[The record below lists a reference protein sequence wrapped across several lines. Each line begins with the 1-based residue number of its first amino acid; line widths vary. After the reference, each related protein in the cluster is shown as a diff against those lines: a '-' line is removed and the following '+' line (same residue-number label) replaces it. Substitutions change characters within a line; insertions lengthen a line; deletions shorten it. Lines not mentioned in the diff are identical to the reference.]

1 LLHASA
7 NTKTSRNG
15 AGRVFVAIRSLPETA
30 HSRLA
35 DWSDDPSTD
44 VLVIGG
50 GINGLA
56 VFRELA
62 LQGVKVVLVDKADY
76 CSGASAASSH
86 MIHGGIRYLE
96 NGEIRLVRES
106 LLERNRLL
114 ANAPH
119 FVKPLKTTIPI
130 FSLFSGILSAPFK
143 ILTHR
148 PGKPKERG
156 AALIKIGLILYDTFG
171 RNQGRMPRHQ
181 FFGREKTLATIPGI
195 NKRVKYSAHYYD
207 AAIENPERLAID
219 LLQDAL
225 AAGPHARA
233 VNYVT
238 ASAHEDG
245 HTTLTDELSG
255 DTLNMSATVV
265 VNTSGPWTD
274 LTNRAL
280 GVDSH
285 YMGGTKG
292 SHVVLDNPEL
302 HAACN
307 GREIFFE
314 NKDGRIV
321 LMYPLLDRVLLGTT
335 DIPVDDPNDVECT
348 EEEVDYFFDLV
359 GYVFPDITLDRS
371 HIVYRYSGVRPLP
384 AAGDVNPGVISRD
397 YRIVRDELDA
407 DTTMLSLVGGKWTTF
422 RAIGEHITDDVLA
435 ELGRPRT
442 SGTND
447 LAIGGGTGFPETERG
462 RQAWIDTHRGDFD
475 ATRAD
480 QLLTR
485 YGTVAAELL
494 QLMDHS
500 VDSALEHTPDYSV
513 EEVRAVVLREQVHT
527 LADLVYRRTTLGFTG
542 RISPRSL
549 AELAHII
556 GDVRGWSAT
565 ERDRQVSS
573 IPLERSLT
581 DDA

>member
-1 LLHASA
+1 MA
-7 NTKTSRNG
+7 T
-15 AGRVFVAIRSLPETA
+15 RSLPKTA

-35 DWSDDPSTD
+35 DWSADPGTD
-44 VLVIGG
+44 VLVVGG

-62 LQGVKVVLVDKADY
+62 LQGVKVTLVDKADY

-114 ANAPH
+114 ATAPH

-143 ILTHR
+143 IFTHR
-148 PGKPKERG
+148 SGKPTERG

-171 RNQGRMPRHQ
+171 RNGGRMPRHQ
-181 FFGREKTLATIPGI
+181 FFGRKKTMATIPGI
-195 NKRVKYSAHYYD
+195 NDRVKYSAHYYD

-219 LLQDAL
+219 LLQDGL

-233 VNYVT
+233 ANYVS
-238 ASAHEDG
+238 ASAHHDG

-255 DTLNMSATVV
+255 DTLDMSATVV

-397 YRIVRDELDA
+397 YRIVRDPLDQE
-407 DTTMLSLVGGKWTTF
+407 TTMLSLVGGKWTTF

-435 ELGRPRT
+435 ELGRERT
-442 SGTND
+442 VGTAE
-447 LAIGGGTGFPETERG
+447 LAIGGGSGFPTTDSERDKWLSAHAKG
-462 RQAWIDTHRGDFD
+462 LDKK
-475 ATRAD
+475 RALE
-480 QLLTR
+480 LLTR
-485 YGTVAAELL
+485 YGTVAAEIIG
-494 QLMDHS
+494 LMDH
-500 VDSALEHTPDYSV
+500 DSDHALEHTVDYSV
-513 EEVRAVVLREQVHT
+513 EEIRAVVNREQVHT
-527 LADLVYRRTTLGFTG
+527 LSDLVFRRTTLGFTG

-556 GDVRGWSAT
+556 GDVRGWSAQ
-565 ERDRQVSS
+565 ELDRQVSS

-581 DDA
+581 DDS

>member
-1 LLHASA
+1 MA
-7 NTKTSRNG
+7 T
-15 AGRVFVAIRSLPETA
+15 RSLPKTA

-35 DWSDDPSTD
+35 DWSADPSTD
-44 VLVIGG
+44 VLVVGG

-62 LQGVKVVLVDKADY
+62 LQGVGVTLVDKADY

-114 ANAPH
+114 ATAPH

-143 ILTHR
+143 IFTHR
-148 PGKPKERG
+148 SGKPTERG

-171 RNQGRMPRHQ
+171 RNGGRMPRHQ
-181 FFGREKTLATIPGI
+181 FFGRKKTMATIPGI
-195 NKRVKYSAHYYD
+195 NDRVKYSAHYYD

-219 LLQDAL
+219 LLQDGL

-233 VNYVT
+233 ANYVS
-238 ASAHEDG
+238 ASAHHDG
-245 HTTLTDELSG
+245 HTTLTDELTG
-255 DTLNMSATVV
+255 DTLDMSATVV

-397 YRIVRDELDA
+397 YRIVRDPLDQE
-407 DTTMLSLVGGKWTTF
+407 TTMLSLVGGKWTTF

-435 ELGRPRT
+435 ELGRERT
-442 SGTND
+442 VGTAE
-447 LAIGGGTGFPETERG
+447 LAIGGGSGFPTSDSERAKWVSAHAKG
-462 RQAWIDTHRGDFD
+462 LEQE
-475 ATRAD
+475 RALE
-480 QLLTR
+480 LLKR
-485 YGTVAAELL
+485 YGTVAAEIIG
-494 QLMDHS
+494 LMDH
-500 VDSALEHTPDYSV
+500 DSDHALEHTADYSV
-513 EEVRAVVLREQVHT
+513 EEIRAVVNREQVHT
-527 LADLVYRRTTLGFTG
+527 LSDLVFRRTTLGFTG

-556 GDVRGWSAT
+556 GDVRGWSAQ
-565 ERDRQVSS
+565 ELDRQVSS

-581 DDA
+581 DDS

>member
-1 LLHASA
+1 ML
-7 NTKTSRNG
+7 
-15 AGRVFVAIRSLPETA
+15 VATRSLPKTA

-35 DWSDDPSTD
+35 DWSADPGTD
-44 VLVIGG
+44 VLVVGG

-62 LQGVKVVLVDKADY
+62 LQGVKVTLVDKADY

-114 ANAPH
+114 ATAPH

-143 ILTHR
+143 IFTHR
-148 PGKPKERG
+148 SGKPTERG

-171 RNQGRMPRHQ
+171 RNGGRMPRHQ
-181 FFGREKTLATIPGI
+181 FFGRKKTMATIPGI
-195 NKRVKYSAHYYD
+195 NDRVKYSAHYYD

-219 LLQDAL
+219 LLQDGL

-233 VNYVT
+233 ANYVS
-238 ASAHEDG
+238 ASAHHDG

-255 DTLNMSATVV
+255 DTLDMSATVV

-359 GYVFPDITLDRS
+359 GNVFPDITLDRS

-397 YRIVRDELDA
+397 YRIVRDPLDQE
-407 DTTMLSLVGGKWTTF
+407 TTMLSLVGGKWTTF

-435 ELGRPRT
+435 ELGRERT
-442 SGTND
+442 VGTAE
-447 LAIGGGTGFPETERG
+447 LAIGGGSGFPTSDSERDKWVSAHAKG
-462 RQAWIDTHRGDFD
+462 LDKK
-475 ATRAD
+475 RALE
-480 QLLTR
+480 LLTR
-485 YGTVAAELL
+485 YGTVAAEIIG
-494 QLMDHS
+494 LMDH
-500 VDSALEHTPDYSV
+500 DSDHALEHTADYSV
-513 EEVRAVVLREQVHT
+513 EEIRAVVNREQVHT
-527 LADLVYRRTTLGFTG
+527 LSDLVFRRTTLGFTG

-556 GDVRGWSAT
+556 GDVRGWSAQ
-565 ERDRQVSS
+565 ELDRQVSS

-581 DDA
+581 DDS

>member
-1 LLHASA
+1 ML
-7 NTKTSRNG
+7 
-15 AGRVFVAIRSLPETA
+15 VATRSLPKTA

-35 DWSDDPSTD
+35 DWSADPSTD
-44 VLVIGG
+44 VLVVGG

-62 LQGVKVVLVDKADY
+62 LQGVKVTLVDKADY

-114 ANAPH
+114 ATAPH

-143 ILTHR
+143 IFTHR
-148 PGKPKERG
+148 SGKPTERG

-171 RNQGRMPRHQ
+171 RNGGRMPRHQ
-181 FFGREKTLATIPGI
+181 FFGRKKTMATIPGI
-195 NKRVKYSAHYYD
+195 NDRVKYSAHYYD

-219 LLQDAL
+219 LLQDGL

-233 VNYVT
+233 ANYVS
-238 ASAHEDG
+238 ASAHHDG
-245 HTTLTDELSG
+245 HTTLTDELTG
-255 DTLNMSATVV
+255 ETLDMSATVV

-397 YRIVRDELDA
+397 YRIVRDPLDQE
-407 DTTMLSLVGGKWTTF
+407 TTMLSLVGGKWTTF

-435 ELGRPRT
+435 ELGRERT
-442 SGTND
+442 VGTAE
-447 LAIGGGTGFPETERG
+447 LAIGGGSGFPTSDSERDKWLSAHAKG
-462 RQAWIDTHRGDFD
+462 LDKK
-475 ATRAD
+475 RALE
-480 QLLTR
+480 LLTR
-485 YGTVAAELL
+485 YGTVAAEIIG
-494 QLMDHS
+494 LMDH
-500 VDSALEHTPDYSV
+500 DSDHALEHTVDYSV
-513 EEVRAVVLREQVHT
+513 EEIRAVVNREQVHT
-527 LADLVYRRTTLGFTG
+527 LSDLVFRRTTLGFTG

-556 GDVRGWSAT
+556 GDVRGWSAQ
-565 ERDRQVSS
+565 ELDRQVSS

-581 DDA
+581 DDS

>member
-1 LLHASA
+1 
-7 NTKTSRNG
+7 
-15 AGRVFVAIRSLPETA
+15 
-30 HSRLA
+30 LA
-35 DWSDDPSTD
+35 DWSADPGTD
-44 VLVIGG
+44 VLVVGG

-62 LQGVKVVLVDKADY
+62 LQGVKVTLVDKADY

-114 ANAPH
+114 ATAPH

-143 ILTHR
+143 IFTHR
-148 PGKPKERG
+148 SGKPTERG

-171 RNQGRMPRHQ
+171 RNGGRMPRHQ
-181 FFGREKTLATIPGI
+181 FFGRKKTMATIPGI
-195 NKRVKYSAHYYD
+195 NDRVKYSAHYYD

-219 LLQDAL
+219 LLQDGL

-233 VNYVT
+233 ANYVS
-238 ASAHEDG
+238 ASAHHDG

-255 DTLNMSATVV
+255 DTLDMTATVV

-397 YRIVRDELDA
+397 YRIVRDPLDQE
-407 DTTMLSLVGGKWTTF
+407 TTMLSLVGGKWTTF

-435 ELGRPRT
+435 ELGRERT
-442 SGTND
+442 VGTAE
-447 LAIGGGTGFPETERG
+447 LAIGGGSGFPTSDSERDKWVSAHAKG
-462 RQAWIDTHRGDFD
+462 LDQE
-475 ATRAD
+475 RALE
-480 QLLTR
+480 LLTR
-485 YGTVAAELL
+485 YGTVAAEIIG
-494 QLMDHS
+494 LMDH
-500 VDSALEHTPDYSV
+500 DSDHALEHTVDYSV
-513 EEVRAVVLREQVHT
+513 EEIRAVVNREQVHT
-527 LADLVYRRTTLGFTG
+527 LSDLVFRRTTLGFTG

-556 GDVRGWSAT
+556 GDVRGWSAQ
-565 ERDRQVSS
+565 ELDRQVSS

-581 DDA
+581 DDS

>member
-1 LLHASA
+1 
-7 NTKTSRNG
+7 
-15 AGRVFVAIRSLPETA
+15 
-30 HSRLA
+30 LA
-35 DWSDDPSTD
+35 DWSADPGTD
-44 VLVIGG
+44 VLVVGG

-62 LQGVKVVLVDKADY
+62 LQGVKVTLVDKADY

-114 ANAPH
+114 ATAPH

-143 ILTHR
+143 IFTHR
-148 PGKPKERG
+148 SGKPTERG

-171 RNQGRMPRHQ
+171 RNGGRMPRHQ
-181 FFGREKTLATIPGI
+181 FFGRKKTMATIPGI
-195 NKRVKYSAHYYD
+195 NDRVKYSAHYYD

-219 LLQDAL
+219 LLQDGL

-233 VNYVT
+233 ANYVS
-238 ASAHEDG
+238 ASAHHDG

-255 DTLNMSATVV
+255 DTLDMTATVV

-397 YRIVRDELDA
+397 YRIVRDPLDQE
-407 DTTMLSLVGGKWTTF
+407 TTMLSLVGGKWTTF

-435 ELGRPRT
+435 ELGRERT
-442 SGTND
+442 VGTAE
-447 LAIGGGTGFPETERG
+447 LAIGGGSGFPTSDSERDKWVSAHAKG
-462 RQAWIDTHRGDFD
+462 LDKK
-475 ATRAD
+475 RALE
-480 QLLTR
+480 LLTR
-485 YGTVAAELL
+485 YGTVAAEIIG
-494 QLMDHS
+494 LMDH
-500 VDSALEHTPDYSV
+500 DSDHALEHTVDYSV
-513 EEVRAVVLREQVHT
+513 EEIRAVVNREQVHT
-527 LADLVYRRTTLGFTG
+527 LSDLVFRRTTLGFTG

-556 GDVRGWSAT
+556 GDVRGWSAQ
-565 ERDRQVSS
+565 ELDRQVSS

-581 DDA
+581 DDS

>member
-1 LLHASA
+1 M
-7 NTKTSRNG
+7 
-15 AGRVFVAIRSLPETA
+15 FVATRSLPKTA

-35 DWSDDPSTD
+35 DWSEDPSSD
-44 VLVIGG
+44 VLIIGG

-62 LQGVKVVLVDKADY
+62 LQGVKVALVDKADY

-119 FVKPLKTTIPI
+119 FVKPLKTTIPM

-143 ILTHR
+143 IFTHR
-148 PGKPKERG
+148 SGKPTERG

-171 RNQGRMPRHQ
+171 RNAGRMPRHQ
-181 FFGREKTLATIPGI
+181 FFGRKKTMATIPEI
-195 NKRVKYSAHYYD
+195 NDRVKYSAHYYD

-233 VNYVT
+233 INYVS
-238 ASAHEDG
+238 ASAHHNG
-245 HTTLTDELSG
+245 HTTLTDALSG
-255 DTLNMSATVV
+255 DTLDMSATVV

-371 HIVYRYSGVRPLP
+371 QIVYRYSGVRPLP

-397 YRIVRDELDA
+397 YRIVRDSLDA

-435 ELGRPRT
+435 ELGQPRT
-442 SGTND
+442 VDTSD
-447 LAIGGGTGFPETERG
+447 LSIGGGAGFPESDPERE
-462 RQAWIDTHRGDFD
+462 AWISAHGQGLGPQRVE
-475 ATRAD
+475 

-485 YGTVAAELL
+485 YGTVAAEILE
-494 QLMDHS
+494 LMNHS
-500 VDSALEHTPDYSV
+500 ADRALEHTPDYSM
-513 EEVRAVVLREQVHT
+513 EEIRAVIGREQVHT
-527 LADLVYRRTTLGFTG
+527 LADLVFRRTTLGFTG

-556 GDVRGWSAT
+556 GDVRGWSAQ
-565 ERDRQVSS
+565 ELDREVSS

>member
-1 LLHASA
+1 M
-7 NTKTSRNG
+7 
-15 AGRVFVAIRSLPETA
+15 FVATRSLPKTA

-35 DWSDDPSTD
+35 DWSEDPSSD
-44 VLVIGG
+44 VLIIGG

-62 LQGVKVVLVDKADY
+62 LQGVKVALVDKADY

-119 FVKPLKTTIPI
+119 FVKPLKTTIPM

-143 ILTHR
+143 IFTHR
-148 PGKPKERG
+148 SGKPTERG

-171 RNQGRMPRHQ
+171 RNAGRMPRHQ
-181 FFGREKTLATIPGI
+181 FFGRKKTMATIPEI
-195 NKRVKYSAHYYD
+195 NDRVKYSAHYYD

-233 VNYVT
+233 INYVS
-238 ASAHEDG
+238 ASAHHNG
-245 HTTLTDELSG
+245 HTTLTDALSG
-255 DTLNMSATVV
+255 DTLDMSATVV

-371 HIVYRYSGVRPLP
+371 QIVYRYSGVRPLP

-397 YRIVRDELDA
+397 YRIVRDSLDA

-435 ELGRPRT
+435 ELGQPRT
-442 SGTND
+442 VDTSD
-447 LAIGGGTGFPETERG
+447 LSIGGGAGFPESDPERE
-462 RQAWIDTHRGDFD
+462 AWISTHGQGLGPQRVE
-475 ATRAD
+475 

-485 YGTVAAELL
+485 YGTVAAEILE
-494 QLMDHS
+494 LMNHS
-500 VDSALEHTPDYSV
+500 ADRALEHTPDYSM
-513 EEVRAVVLREQVHT
+513 EEIRAVIGREQVHT
-527 LADLVYRRTTLGFTG
+527 LADLVFRRTTLGFTG

-556 GDVRGWSAT
+556 GDVRGWSAQ
-565 ERDRQVSS
+565 ELDREVSS

>member
-1 LLHASA
+1 ML
-7 NTKTSRNG
+7 
-15 AGRVFVAIRSLPETA
+15 VATRSLPKTA

-35 DWSDDPSTD
+35 DWSADPSTD
-44 VLVIGG
+44 VLVVGG

-62 LQGVKVVLVDKADY
+62 LQGVKVTLVDKADY

-114 ANAPH
+114 ATAPH

-130 FSLFSGILSAPFK
+130 FSLLSGILSAPFK
-143 ILTHR
+143 IFTHR
-148 PGKPKERG
+148 SGKPTERG

-171 RNQGRMPRHQ
+171 RNGGRMPRHQ
-181 FFGREKTLATIPGI
+181 FFGRKKTMATIPGI
-195 NKRVKYSAHYYD
+195 NDRVKYSAHYYD

-219 LLQDAL
+219 LLQDGL

-233 VNYVT
+233 ANYVS
-238 ASAHEDG
+238 ASAHHDG

-255 DTLNMSATVV
+255 ETLDMSATVV

-397 YRIVRDELDA
+397 YRIVRDPLDQE
-407 DTTMLSLVGGKWTTF
+407 TTMLSLVGGKWTTF

-435 ELGRPRT
+435 ELGRERT
-442 SGTND
+442 VGTAE
-447 LAIGGGTGFPETERG
+447 LAIGGGSGFPTSDSERDKWVS
-462 RQAWIDTHRGDFD
+462 AH
-475 ATRAD
+475 ATGLDQERALE
-480 QLLTR
+480 LLKR
-485 YGTVAAELL
+485 YGTVAAEIIG
-494 QLMDHS
+494 LMAHDSDH
-500 VDSALEHTPDYSV
+500 ALEHTADYSV
-513 EEVRAVVLREQVHT
+513 EEIRAVVNREQVHT
-527 LADLVYRRTTLGFTG
+527 LSDLVFRRTTLGFTG

-556 GDVRGWSAT
+556 GDVRGWSAQ
-565 ERDRQVSS
+565 ELDRQVSS

-581 DDA
+581 DDS

>member
-1 LLHASA
+1 MA
-7 NTKTSRNG
+7 T
-15 AGRVFVAIRSLPETA
+15 RSLPKTA

-35 DWSDDPSTD
+35 DWSEDPSSD
-44 VLVIGG
+44 VLIIGG

-62 LQGVKVVLVDKADY
+62 LQGVKVALVDKADY

-119 FVKPLKTTIPI
+119 FVKPLKTTIPM

-143 ILTHR
+143 IFTHR
-148 PGKPKERG
+148 SGKPTERG

-171 RNQGRMPRHQ
+171 RNAGRMPRHQ
-181 FFGREKTLATIPGI
+181 FFGRKKTMATIPEI
-195 NKRVKYSAHYYD
+195 NDRVKYSAHYYD

-233 VNYVT
+233 INYVS
-238 ASAHEDG
+238 ASAHRDG
-245 HTTLTDELSG
+245 HTTLTDALSG

-280 GVDSH
+280 GVDSR

-371 HIVYRYSGVRPLP
+371 QIVYRYSGVRPLP

-397 YRIVRDELDA
+397 YRIVRDSLDA

-435 ELGRPRT
+435 ELGQPRT
-442 SGTND
+442 VDTSD
-447 LAIGGGTGFPETERG
+447 LSIGGGAGFPESDPERE
-462 RQAWIDTHRGDFD
+462 AWISTHGQGLGPQRVE
-475 ATRAD
+475 

-485 YGTVAAELL
+485 YGTVAAEILE
-494 QLMDHS
+494 LMNHS
-500 VDSALEHTPDYSV
+500 ADRALEHTPDYSM
-513 EEVRAVVLREQVHT
+513 EEIRAVIGREQVHT
-527 LADLVYRRTTLGFTG
+527 LADLVFRRTTLGFTG

-556 GDVRGWSAT
+556 GDVRGWSAQ
-565 ERDRQVSS
+565 ELDREVSS

>member
-1 LLHASA
+1 M
-7 NTKTSRNG
+7 
-15 AGRVFVAIRSLPETA
+15 FVATRSLPKTA

-35 DWSDDPSTD
+35 DWSEDPSSD
-44 VLVIGG
+44 VLIIGG

-62 LQGVKVVLVDKADY
+62 LQGVKVALVDKADY

-119 FVKPLKTTIPI
+119 FVKPLKTTIPM

-143 ILTHR
+143 IFTHR
-148 PGKPKERG
+148 SGKPTERG

-171 RNQGRMPRHQ
+171 RNAGRMPRHQ
-181 FFGREKTLATIPGI
+181 FFGRKKTMATIPEI
-195 NKRVKYSAHYYD
+195 NDRVKYSAHYYD

-233 VNYVT
+233 INYV
-238 ASAHEDG
+238 SAGAHHNG
-245 HTTLTDELSG
+245 HTTLTDALSG
-255 DTLNMSATVV
+255 DTLDMSATVV

-371 HIVYRYSGVRPLP
+371 QIVYRYSGVRPLP

-397 YRIVRDELDA
+397 YRIVRDSLDA

-435 ELGRPRT
+435 ELGQPRT
-442 SGTND
+442 VDTSD
-447 LAIGGGTGFPETERG
+447 LSIGGGAGFPESDPERE
-462 RQAWIDTHRGDFD
+462 AWISAHGQGLGPQRVE
-475 ATRAD
+475 

-485 YGTVAAELL
+485 YGTVAAEILE
-494 QLMDHS
+494 LMNHS
-500 VDSALEHTPDYSV
+500 ADRALEHTPDYSM
-513 EEVRAVVLREQVHT
+513 EEIRAVIGREQVHT
-527 LADLVYRRTTLGFTG
+527 LADLVFRRTTLGFTG

-556 GDVRGWSAT
+556 GDVRGWSAQ
-565 ERDRQVSS
+565 ELDREVSS

>member
-1 LLHASA
+1 MA
-7 NTKTSRNG
+7 T
-15 AGRVFVAIRSLPETA
+15 RSLPKTA

-35 DWSDDPSTD
+35 DWSADPGTD
-44 VLVIGG
+44 VLVVGG

-62 LQGVKVVLVDKADY
+62 LQGVKVTLVDKADY

-114 ANAPH
+114 ATAPH

-143 ILTHR
+143 IFTHR
-148 PGKPKERG
+148 SGKPTERG

-171 RNQGRMPRHQ
+171 RNGGRMPRHQ
-181 FFGREKTLATIPGI
+181 FFGRKKTMATIPGI
-195 NKRVKYSAHYYD
+195 NDRVKYSAHYYD

-219 LLQDAL
+219 LLQDGL

-233 VNYVT
+233 ANYVS
-238 ASAHEDG
+238 ASAHHDG

-255 DTLNMSATVV
+255 DTLDMTATVV

-397 YRIVRDELDA
+397 YRIVRDPLDQE
-407 DTTMLSLVGGKWTTF
+407 TTMLSLVGGKWTTF

-435 ELGRPRT
+435 ELGRERT
-442 SGTND
+442 VGTAE
-447 LAIGGGTGFPETERG
+447 LAIGGGSGFPTSDSERDKWLSAHAKG
-462 RQAWIDTHRGDFD
+462 LDKK
-475 ATRAD
+475 RALE
-480 QLLTR
+480 LLTR
-485 YGTVAAELL
+485 YGTVAAEIIG
-494 QLMDHS
+494 LMDH
-500 VDSALEHTPDYSV
+500 DSDHALEHTADYSV
-513 EEVRAVVLREQVHT
+513 EEIRAVVNREQVHT
-527 LADLVYRRTTLGFTG
+527 LSDLVFRRTTLGFTG

-556 GDVRGWSAT
+556 GDVRGWSAQ
-565 ERDRQVSS
+565 ELDRQVSS

-581 DDA
+581 DDS

>member
-1 LLHASA
+1 ML
-7 NTKTSRNG
+7 
-15 AGRVFVAIRSLPETA
+15 VATRSLPKTA

-35 DWSDDPSTD
+35 DWSADPSTD
-44 VLVIGG
+44 VLVVGG

-62 LQGVKVVLVDKADY
+62 LQGVKVTLVDKADY

-114 ANAPH
+114 ATAPH

-143 ILTHR
+143 IFTHR
-148 PGKPKERG
+148 SGKPTERG

-171 RNQGRMPRHQ
+171 RNGGRMPRHQ
-181 FFGREKTLATIPGI
+181 FFGRKKTMATIPGI
-195 NKRVKYSAHYYD
+195 NDRVKYSAHYYD

-219 LLQDAL
+219 LLQDGL

-233 VNYVT
+233 ANYVS
-238 ASAHEDG
+238 ASAHHDG
-245 HTTLTDELSG
+245 HTTLTDELTG
-255 DTLNMSATVV
+255 ETLDMSATVV

-274 LTNRAL
+274 LTNHAL

-302 HAACN
+302 HAVCN

-397 YRIVRDELDA
+397 YRIVRDPLDQE
-407 DTTMLSLVGGKWTTF
+407 TTMLSLVGGKWTTF

-435 ELGRPRT
+435 ELGRERT
-442 SGTND
+442 VGTAE
-447 LAIGGGTGFPETERG
+447 LAIGGGAGFPTSDSERDKWVS
-462 RQAWIDTHRGDFD
+462 AH
-475 ATRAD
+475 ATGLDPERALE
-480 QLLTR
+480 LLKR
-485 YGTVAAELL
+485 YGTVAAEIIG
-494 QLMDHS
+494 LMDH
-500 VDSALEHTPDYSV
+500 DSDHALEHTADYSV
-513 EEVRAVVLREQVHT
+513 EEIRAVVNREQVHT
-527 LADLVYRRTTLGFTG
+527 LSDLVFRRTTLGFTG
-542 RISPRSL
+542 GISPRSL

-556 GDVRGWSAT
+556 GDVRGWSAQ
-565 ERDRQVSS
+565 ELDRQVSS

-581 DDA
+581 DDS

>member
-1 LLHASA
+1 
-7 NTKTSRNG
+7 
-15 AGRVFVAIRSLPETA
+15 VFVATRSLPKTA

-35 DWSDDPSTD
+35 DWSDDPTAD
-44 VLVIGG
+44 VLIIGG

-62 LQGVKVVLVDKADY
+62 LQGVKVMLVDKADY

-96 NGEIRLVRES
+96 NGEVRLVRES

-130 FSLFSGILSAPFK
+130 FSLFSGLLSAPFK
-143 ILTHR
+143 IFTHR
-148 PGKPKERG
+148 SGKPTERG
-156 AALIKIGLILYDTFG
+156 AALIKVGLILYDTFG
-171 RNQGRMPRHQ
+171 RNGGRMPRHQ
-181 FFGREKTLATIPGI
+181 FFGRKKTMATIPEI
-195 NKRVKYSAHYYD
+195 NDRVKYSAHYYD

-219 LLQDAL
+219 LLHDAL
-225 AAGPHARA
+225 AVGPHARA
-233 VNYVT
+233 LNYVA
-238 ASAHEDG
+238 ASAHGDG
-245 HTTLTDELSG
+245 HTRLTDQLSG
-255 DTLNMSATVV
+255 DTLDVTATVI

-321 LMYPLLDRVLLGTT
+321 LMYPLLGRVLLGTT

-371 HIVYRYSGVRPLP
+371 QIVYRYSGVRPLP
-384 AAGDVNPGVISRD
+384 AAGDVSPGVISRD
-397 YRIVRDELDA
+397 YRIVRDSLDA

-435 ELGRPRT
+435 ELGHPRT
-442 SGTND
+442 VGTSD
-447 LAIGGGTGFPETERG
+447 LAIGGGAGFPHTPQERS
-462 RQAWIDTHRGDFD
+462 AWISTHGHGLESQRVE
-475 ATRAD
+475 

-485 YGTVAAELL
+485 YGTVAAEILD
-494 QLMDHS
+494 LMNHD
-500 VDSALEHTPDYSV
+500 VDNSLEHTTDYSV
-513 EEVRAVVLREQVHT
+513 EEIRALVTREHVNT

-542 RISPRSL
+542 RVSPSSL

-556 GDVRGWSAT
+556 GDVRGWSA
-565 ERDRQVSS
+565 EELGRQVSS

-581 DDA
+581 HDS

>member
-1 LLHASA
+1 MA
-7 NTKTSRNG
+7 T
-15 AGRVFVAIRSLPETA
+15 RSLPKTA

-35 DWSDDPSTD
+35 DWSEDPSSD
-44 VLVIGG
+44 VLIIGG

-62 LQGVKVVLVDKADY
+62 LQGVKVALVDKADY

-119 FVKPLKTTIPI
+119 FVKPLKTTIPM

-143 ILTHR
+143 IFTHR
-148 PGKPKERG
+148 SGKPTERG

-171 RNQGRMPRHQ
+171 RNAGRMPRHQ
-181 FFGREKTLATIPGI
+181 FFGRKKTMATIPEI
-195 NKRVKYSAHYYD
+195 NDRVKYSAHYYD

-233 VNYVT
+233 INYVS
-238 ASAHEDG
+238 ASAHHNG
-245 HTTLTDELSG
+245 HTTLTDALSG
-255 DTLNMSATVV
+255 DTLDMSATVV

-371 HIVYRYSGVRPLP
+371 QIVYRYSGVRPLP

-397 YRIVRDELDA
+397 YRIVRDSLDA

-435 ELGRPRT
+435 ELGQPRT
-442 SGTND
+442 VDTSD
-447 LAIGGGTGFPETERG
+447 LSIGGGAGFPESDPERE
-462 RQAWIDTHRGDFD
+462 AWISTHGQGLGPQRVE
-475 ATRAD
+475 

-485 YGTVAAELL
+485 YGTVAAEILE
-494 QLMDHS
+494 LMNHS
-500 VDSALEHTPDYSV
+500 ADRALEHTPDYSM
-513 EEVRAVVLREQVHT
+513 EEIRAVIGREQVHT
-527 LADLVYRRTTLGFTG
+527 LADLVFRRTTLGFTG

-556 GDVRGWSAT
+556 VDVRGWSAQ
-565 ERDRQVSS
+565 ELDREVSS

>member
-1 LLHASA
+1 M
-7 NTKTSRNG
+7 
-15 AGRVFVAIRSLPETA
+15 FVATRSLPKTA

-35 DWSDDPSTD
+35 DWSEDPSSD
-44 VLVIGG
+44 VLIIGG

-62 LQGVKVVLVDKADY
+62 LQGVKVALVDKADY

-119 FVKPLKTTIPI
+119 FVKPLKTTIPM

-143 ILTHR
+143 IFTHR
-148 PGKPKERG
+148 SGKPTERG

-171 RNQGRMPRHQ
+171 RNAGRMPRHQ
-181 FFGREKTLATIPGI
+181 FFGRKKTMATIPEI
-195 NKRVKYSAHYYD
+195 NDRVKYSAHYYD

-233 VNYVT
+233 INYVS
-238 ASAHEDG
+238 ASAHHNG
-245 HTTLTDELSG
+245 HTTLTDALSG
-255 DTLNMSATVV
+255 DTLDMSATVV

-280 GVDSH
+280 GVDSR

-371 HIVYRYSGVRPLP
+371 QIVYRYSGVRPLP

-397 YRIVRDELDA
+397 YRIVRDSLDA

-435 ELGRPRT
+435 ELGQPRT
-442 SGTND
+442 VDTSD
-447 LAIGGGTGFPETERG
+447 LSIGGGAGFPESDPERE
-462 RQAWIDTHRGDFD
+462 AWISTHGQGLGPQRVE
-475 ATRAD
+475 

-485 YGTVAAELL
+485 YGTVAAEILE
-494 QLMDHS
+494 LMNHS
-500 VDSALEHTPDYSV
+500 ADRALEHTPDYSM
-513 EEVRAVVLREQVHT
+513 EEIRAVIGREQVHT
-527 LADLVYRRTTLGFTG
+527 LADLVFRRTTLGFTG

-556 GDVRGWSAT
+556 GDVRGWSAQ
-565 ERDRQVSS
+565 ELDREVSS